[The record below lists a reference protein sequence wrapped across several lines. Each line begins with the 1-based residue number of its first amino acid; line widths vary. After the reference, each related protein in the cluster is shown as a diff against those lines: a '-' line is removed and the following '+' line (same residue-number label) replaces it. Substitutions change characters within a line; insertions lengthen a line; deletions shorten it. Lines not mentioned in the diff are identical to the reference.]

1 MKAVSKQF
9 YCLLQ
14 FSIDFF
20 RKSGNKKHNFLII
33 SSTILIV
40 SSLISVTPLAMASE
54 IDSAP
59 RPSVNSESPLWSGLE
74 YSKFDLALLESLGEL
89 AAVNQLQDL
98 GAIPI
103 EGPRSIL
110 GTASDTNRIAPSPM
124 TSGPP
129 PPTVGASSN
138 APASADN
145 TPDPRKNRWKSV
157 RNLEIAYQVLNLV
170 DLAETISCIDR
181 HRCVEANPMIGRN
194 PSNGRLVGYKLATGA
209 VHYVITRYLFNKH
222 PDVLDEWMVG
232 SLVLQGGVVMW
243 NLQHCF

>member
-9 YCLLQ
+9 NCLFQ
-14 FSIDFF
+14 FITDFF
-20 RKSGNKKHNFLII
+20 SKTGNIKRNFLSG
-33 SSTILIV
+33 SSTILIA
-40 SSLISVTPLAMASE
+40 SSLILAAPTAMASE
-54 IDSAP
+54 IDSTH
-59 RPSVNSESPLWSGLE
+59 RPSVNSESAFWSGLE
-74 YSKFDLALLESLGEL
+74 YSNFDLALLQSSGEL

-103 EGPRSIL
+103 ESPRSLL
-110 GTASDTNRIAPSPM
+110 GTASDTSRIAPSPM

-138 APASADN
+138 APAGADN
-145 TPDPRKNRWKSV
+145 IPDPRKNRWKSV

-170 DLAETISCIDR
+170 DLAETIICTNR
-181 HRCVEANPMIGRN
+181 NRCVEANPMIGRN
-194 PSNGRLVGYKLATGA
+194 PSNGRLVSYKLATGA

>member
-9 YCLLQ
+9 NCLFQ
-14 FSIDFF
+14 FITDFF
-20 RKSGNKKHNFLII
+20 SKTGNIKRNFL
-33 SSTILIV
+33 SDPSMILIA
-40 SSLISVTPLAMASE
+40 SSLILATPTAMASE
-54 IDSAP
+54 IDSTH
-59 RPSVNSESPLWSGLE
+59 RPSVNSESAFWSGLE
-74 YSKFDLALLESLGEL
+74 YSNFDLALLKSPGEL
-89 AAVNQLQDL
+89 AAVNQLQDF

-103 EGPRSIL
+103 EVPPSLL
-110 GTASDTNRIAPSPM
+110 GTASDTSPIAPSPM

-138 APASADN
+138 APAGADN

-170 DLAETISCIDR
+170 DLAETIICTNR
-181 HRCVEANPMIGRN
+181 NRCEELNPMIGRN

-222 PDVLDEWMVG
+222 PDVLDAWMVG